1 MLKKLEIHN
10 KKKRLR
16 KKLYLGEFTVYGF
29 QFECKVNSNTEEEL
43 DKFLDDVIDLV
54 ESRELVVAGVGGGNS
69 DNFDMFVCSSYR
81 YGSVTEE
88 DRNAFTKWLSNH
100 SLVSEMTISELVD
113 VNYGI

>member
-1 MLKKLEIHN
+1 MLKTLEIHN

-16 KKLYLGEFTVYGF
+16 KKLYLGEFAVYGF

-43 DKFLDDVIDLV
+43 DKFLDDIIDLV
-54 ESRELVVAGVGGGNS
+54 ERRELVVAGGGEPE
-69 DNFDMFVCSSYR
+69 NFDMFVCSSYR

-88 DRNAFTKWLSNH
+88 DRNVFAKWLSNH
-100 SLVSEMTISELVD
+100 SLVSEITISELVD

>member
-1 MLKKLEIHN
+1 MLKTLEIHN

-16 KKLYLGEFTVYGF
+16 KKLYLGEFAVYGF

-54 ESRELVVAGVGGGNS
+54 ESRELVVVGGGNS